1 MMPQQPLKNKPP
13 KDDAWSAIGLLNYS
27 TIKYDDVYG
36 NVEGDDDVR
45 YGLDAMASALT
56 KWRNLDPGPLDEV
69 LAELGCDD
77 AVVETAARLIEL
89 VGRTQYLGGLDYD
102 EVREAED
109 LRENLVETLDALLNR
124 LDAEEREGSDA

>member
-1 MMPQQPLKNKPP
+1 MPQQPLKNKPP